1 MVLEDVLKWAILVFM
16 GGFLIFAIQN
26 FVKRMQELAVLFQD
40 LRHTVNELKLMLFN
54 NQERYI
60 ERERTVN
67 LHLEKHDR
75 YIKDLWKSSNE
86 HGTDIKLIK
95 KDIEA
100 IKKETT

>member
-54 NQERYI
+54 NQERHI
-60 ERERTVN
+60 EREKTVN
-67 LHLEKHDR
+67 LHLEKHGR
-75 YIKDLWKSSNE
+75 HIKDLWKSSNE
-86 HGTDIKLIK
+86 HDTDIKLIK

-100 IKKETT
+100 IKKETA

>member
-26 FVKRMQELAVLFQD
+26 FVKRMQELAALFQD
-40 LRHTVNELKLMLFN
+40 LKQTVSELKLMLFN

-67 LHLEKHDR
+67 MRLEKHSRD
-75 YIKDLWKSSNE
+75 IKDLWRSSNE
-86 HGTDIKLIK
+86 HDTSIKLIK
-95 KDIEA
+95 RDIED